1 MEVILVT
8 FLSHQRKLR
17 MSKGV
22 LITSAIIAAMS
33 FRRHGGSVNHPL
45 EAEL

>member
-8 FLSHQRKLR
+8 FESPTKTAHG
-17 MSKGV
+17 SKGV